1 MTRDEYVTSLVLDHG
16 LTIDQVRQKV
26 IEAGFD
32 PLPPEE
38 SGQSKSA
45 RLKEELQHGV
55 ESTKAALR
63 AQFGKLTFSD
73 YDYDEGDTV
82 MVAADFALNG
92 KVWTLFGTAY
102 EYQIDNYTIANL
114 KNGATKEELAG
125 VRVSDNYYGKP
136 LVRKFVNEF
145 MLTNEST
152 HTLKEYRQE
161 ELNQMQKCD
170 SLDTFAYQV
179 QEQLS
184 DNFFEIAHHKTK
196 VNNVISHQFLLGPLF
211 NDCKTCINYTH
222 RDKWLKVLEEKND
235 NLFNVYYETTTNFG
249 NDELLVVVCWNNEE
263 LERRTQTYE
272 ELRRTIQDAVDCG
285 DFGDIDD
292 KISDWRTARAYN
304 NGNEYAYDESTKK
317 EIDLPILE
325 GKTFRHAITNP
336 RDKRY
341 IAGVEGYG
349 PESDT
354 KRMGVRDDAEAAARE
369 AEEQDLEDFW
379 GNDPQ
384 SYRNKYAPRFP
395 WIQND
400 VPEDDLEGDE
410 ITALDY
416 PSEEMLASW
425 AEDDPSGMEHFE
437 PEEDS
442 AIAVLPADM
451 DDEEVDD
458 DVYY

>member
-16 LTIDQVRQKV
+16 LTMDQVRQKV

-102 EYQIDNYTIANL
+102 EYQIDNYAIANL

-136 LVRKFVNEF
+136 LVRKFVNTF
-145 MLTNEST
+145 LSTNE
-152 HTLKEYRQE
+152 
-161 ELNQMQKCD
+161 C
-170 SLDTFAYQV
+170 
-179 QEQLS
+179 
-184 DNFFEIAHHKTK
+184 
-196 VNNVISHQFLLGPLF
+196 
-211 NDCKTCINYTH
+211 
-222 RDKWLKVLEEKND
+222 
-235 NLFNVYYETTTNFG
+235 
-249 NDELLVVVCWNNEE
+249 
-263 LERRTQTYE
+263 
-272 ELRRTIQDAVDCG
+272 
-285 DFGDIDD
+285 
-292 KISDWRTARAYN
+292 TARAYH
-304 NGNEYAYDESTKK
+304 NGNEYDESTKAQI
-317 EIDLPILE
+317 ELPILE

-354 KRMGVRDDAEAAARE
+354 ERMGVRDDAEAAARE

-451 DDEEVDD
+451 DDEEDD

>member
-1 MTRDEYVTSLVLDHG
+1 M
-16 LTIDQVRQKV
+16 
-26 IEAGFD
+26 
-32 PLPPEE
+32 
-38 SGQSKSA
+38 
-45 RLKEELQHGV
+45 
-55 ESTKAALR
+55 
-63 AQFGKLTFSD
+63 
-73 YDYDEGDTV
+73 
-82 MVAADFALNG
+82 
-92 KVWTLFGTAY
+92 
-102 EYQIDNYTIANL
+102 
-114 KNGATKEELAG
+114 
-125 VRVSDNYYGKP
+125 
-136 LVRKFVNEF
+136 
-145 MLTNEST
+145 
-152 HTLKEYRQE
+152 
-161 ELNQMQKCD
+161 
-170 SLDTFAYQV
+170 
-179 QEQLS
+179 
-184 DNFFEIAHHKTK
+184 
-196 VNNVISHQFLLGPLF
+196 
-211 NDCKTCINYTH
+211 
-222 RDKWLKVLEEKND
+222 
-235 NLFNVYYETTTNFG
+235 
-249 NDELLVVVCWNNEE
+249 
-263 LERRTQTYE
+263 
-272 ELRRTIQDAVDCG
+272 
-285 DFGDIDD
+285 
-292 KISDWRTARAYN
+292 
-304 NGNEYAYDESTKK
+304 
-317 EIDLPILE
+317 PILE

-442 AIAVLPADM
+442 AIAALPADM
-451 DDEEVDD
+451 DDEEDD

>member
-45 RLKEELQHGV
+45 KLKEELQHGV

-136 LVRKFVNEF
+136 LVRKFVNTF
-145 MLTNEST
+145 LSTNES
-152 HTLKEYRQE
+152 
-161 ELNQMQKCD
+161 
-170 SLDTFAYQV
+170 
-179 QEQLS
+179 
-184 DNFFEIAHHKTK
+184 
-196 VNNVISHQFLLGPLF
+196 
-211 NDCKTCINYTH
+211 
-222 RDKWLKVLEEKND
+222 
-235 NLFNVYYETTTNFG
+235 
-249 NDELLVVVCWNNEE
+249 
-263 LERRTQTYE
+263 
-272 ELRRTIQDAVDCG
+272 
-285 DFGDIDD
+285 
-292 KISDWRTARAYN
+292 TARAYN
-304 NGNEYAYDESTKK
+304 NGNEYDESTKAQI
-317 EIDLPILE
+317 ELPILE

-354 KRMGVRDDAEAAARE
+354 ERMGVRDDAEAAARE

-384 SYRNKYAPRFP
+384 SYRNKYAPRFH

-437 PEEDS
+437 PEEYS

>member
-1 MTRDEYVTSLVLDHG
+1 MTRDEYVTSMVLDHG
-16 LTIDQVRQKV
+16 LTMDQVRQKV

-55 ESTKAALR
+55 ESTKTALR
-63 AQFGKLTFSD
+63 AQFGKLTFND
-73 YDYDEGDTV
+73 YDYEEGDTI

-92 KVWTLFGTAY
+92 KVWTLFGTAF
-102 EYQIDNYTIANL
+102 ENQIDNYAIANL

-125 VRVSDNYYGKP
+125 VHVGDIYYGAP

-145 MLTNEST
+145 MSTNEST
-152 HTLKEYRQE
+152 HILKEYRQE

-170 SLDTFAYQV
+170 SL
-179 QEQLS
+179 
-184 DNFFEIAHHKTK
+184 
-196 VNNVISHQFLLGPLF
+196 ISG
-211 NDCKTCINYTH
+211 
-222 RDKWLKVLEEKND
+222 
-235 NLFNVYYETTTNFG
+235 
-249 NDELLVVVCWNNEE
+249 
-263 LERRTQTYE
+263 
-272 ELRRTIQDAVDCG
+272 
-285 DFGDIDD
+285 

-304 NGNEYAYDESTKK
+304 NEYAYDESTKAQI
-317 EIDLPILE
+317 ELPILE

-336 RDKRY
+336 RDKKY

-354 KRMGVRDDAEAAARE
+354 ERIGVRDDAEAAARE

>member
-1 MTRDEYVTSLVLDHG
+1 MSRDEYVTSLVLDHG
-16 LTIDQVRQKV
+16 LTMDQVRQKV

-38 SGQSKSA
+38 SGQSKRA
-45 RLKEELQHGV
+45 KLKEELQHGV

-73 YDYDEGDTV
+73 YDYDEGDTI

-92 KVWTLFGTAY
+92 KVWTLFGTAF
-102 EYQIDNYTIANL
+102 ENQIDNYAIANL

-145 MLTNEST
+145 MSTYTYNEST
-152 HTLKEYRQE
+152 
-161 ELNQMQKCD
+161 
-170 SLDTFAYQV
+170 
-179 QEQLS
+179 
-184 DNFFEIAHHKTK
+184 KTQ
-196 VNNVISHQFLLGPLF
+196 I
-211 NDCKTCINYTH
+211 
-222 RDKWLKVLEEKND
+222 E
-235 NLFNVYYETTTNFG
+235 
-249 NDELLVVVCWNNEE
+249 
-263 LERRTQTYE
+263 
-272 ELRRTIQDAVDCG
+272 
-285 DFGDIDD
+285 
-292 KISDWRTARAYN
+292 
-304 NGNEYAYDESTKK
+304 
-317 EIDLPILE
+317 LPILE

-354 KRMGVRDDAEAAARE
+354 QRMGDRDDAEAASRE

-425 AEDDPSGMEHFE
+425 AEDDPSDMEHFE
-437 PEEDS
+437 HEEDS

-451 DDEEVDD
+451 EDEEEDD
-458 DVYY
+458 GVYY

>member
-1 MTRDEYVTSLVLDHG
+1 MLRDEYVTSLVLDHG
-16 LTIDQVRQKV
+16 LTMDQVRQKV

-38 SGQSKSA
+38 SGQSKRA
-45 RLKEELQHGV
+45 RLKEELQRGV
-55 ESTKAALR
+55 ESTKVALK

-73 YDYDEGDTV
+73 YDYDEGDTI

-92 KVWTLFGTAY
+92 KVWTLFGTAF
-102 EYQIDNYTIANL
+102 ENQIDNYAIANL

-125 VRVSDNYYGKP
+125 VHVSDNYYGKP

-145 MLTNEST
+145 MLTN
-152 HTLKEYRQE
+152 
-161 ELNQMQKCD
+161 
-170 SLDTFAYQV
+170 
-179 QEQLS
+179 
-184 DNFFEIAHHKTK
+184 
-196 VNNVISHQFLLGPLF
+196 
-211 NDCKTCINYTH
+211 
-222 RDKWLKVLEEKND
+222 
-235 NLFNVYYETTTNFG
+235 
-249 NDELLVVVCWNNEE
+249 
-263 LERRTQTYE
+263 
-272 ELRRTIQDAVDCG
+272 
-285 DFGDIDD
+285 
-292 KISDWRTARAYN
+292 
-304 NGNEYAYDESTKK
+304 AYDESTKK

-354 KRMGVRDDAEAAARE
+354 QRMGDRDDAEAAARE

-425 AEDDPSGMEHFE
+425 AEDDPSDMEHFE

-451 DDEEVDD
+451 EDEEVDD
-458 DVYY
+458 GVYY

>member
-1 MTRDEYVTSLVLDHG
+1 MSRDEYVTSLILDHG
-16 LTIDQVRQKV
+16 LTMDQVRQKV

-38 SGQSKSA
+38 SGQSKRA
-45 RLKEELQHGV
+45 RLKEELQNGV
-55 ESTKAALR
+55 ESTKTALI

-73 YDYDEGDTV
+73 YDYAEGDTV
-82 MVAADFALNG
+82 MVAADFTLNG

-102 EYQIDNYTIANL
+102 EYQIDNYAIANL
-114 KNGATKEELAG
+114 KDGATKEELTG
-125 VRVSDNYYGKP
+125 VHVGDIYYGKP
-136 LVRKFVNEF
+136 LVRKFVNTF
-145 MLTNEST
+145 FSTHEST
-152 HTLKEYRQE
+152 
-161 ELNQMQKCD
+161 N
-170 SLDTFAYQV
+170 
-179 QEQLS
+179 
-184 DNFFEIAHHKTK
+184 I
-196 VNNVISHQFLLGPLF
+196 
-211 NDCKTCINYTH
+211 
-222 RDKWLKVLEEKND
+222 
-235 NLFNVYYETTTNFG
+235 
-249 NDELLVVVCWNNEE
+249 
-263 LERRTQTYE
+263 
-272 ELRRTIQDAVDCG
+272 
-285 DFGDIDD
+285 DI
-292 KISDWRTARAYN
+292 
-304 NGNEYAYDESTKK
+304 E
-317 EIDLPILE
+317 LPILE

-341 IAGVEGYG
+341 IAGVDGYG

-354 KRMGVRDDAEAAARE
+354 QRMGDRDDAEAAARE

-379 GNDPQ
+379 GDDPQ

-442 AIAVLPADM
+442 AIAALPADM
-451 DDEEVDD
+451 EDEEADD

>member
-16 LTIDQVRQKV
+16 MTMDQVRQKV

-38 SGQSKSA
+38 SGQSKRA

-55 ESTKAALR
+55 ESTKAALIV
-63 AQFGKLTFSD
+63 QFGKLTFND

-102 EYQIDNYTIANL
+102 EYQIDSYAIANL
-114 KNGATKEELAG
+114 KDGATKEELTG
-125 VRVSDNYYGKP
+125 VHVSDIYYGKP
-136 LVRKFVNEF
+136 LVRKFVNTF
-145 MLTNEST
+145 ISTNEST
-152 HTLKEYRQE
+152 
-161 ELNQMQKCD
+161 NM
-170 SLDTFAYQV
+170 
-179 QEQLS
+179 
-184 DNFFEIAHHKTK
+184 
-196 VNNVISHQFLLGPLF
+196 
-211 NDCKTCINYTH
+211 
-222 RDKWLKVLEEKND
+222 
-235 NLFNVYYETTTNFG
+235 
-249 NDELLVVVCWNNEE
+249 
-263 LERRTQTYE
+263 
-272 ELRRTIQDAVDCG
+272 
-285 DFGDIDD
+285 DI
-292 KISDWRTARAYN
+292 
-304 NGNEYAYDESTKK
+304 E
-317 EIDLPILE
+317 LPILE

-354 KRMGVRDDAEAAARE
+354 QRMGDRDDAEAAARE
-369 AEEQDLEDFW
+369 AEEQELEDFW
-379 GNDPQ
+379 GDDPQ

-425 AEDDPSGMEHFE
+425 AEDDPSDMEHFE

-442 AIAVLPADM
+442 AIAALPADM
-451 DDEEVDD
+451 EDEENEE
-458 DVYY
+458 DVYF

>member
-16 LTIDQVRQKV
+16 LTMDQVRQKV

-38 SGQSKSA
+38 SGQSKRA

-55 ESTKAALR
+55 ESTKTALR
-63 AQFGKLTFSD
+63 AQFGKLTFND

-92 KVWTLFGTAY
+92 KVWTLFGTAF
-102 EYQIDNYTIANL
+102 ENQIDNYAIANL
-114 KNGATKEELAG
+114 KDGATKEELTG
-125 VRVSDNYYGKP
+125 VHVGDIYYGAP
-136 LVRKFVNEF
+136 LVRKFVNTF
-145 MLTNEST
+145 LSTNEST
-152 HTLKEYRQE
+152 H
-161 ELNQMQKCD
+161 
-170 SLDTFAYQV
+170 
-179 QEQLS
+179 
-184 DNFFEIAHHKTK
+184 
-196 VNNVISHQFLLGPLF
+196 
-211 NDCKTCINYTH
+211 
-222 RDKWLKVLEEKND
+222 
-235 NLFNVYYETTTNFG
+235 
-249 NDELLVVVCWNNEE
+249 
-263 LERRTQTYE
+263 
-272 ELRRTIQDAVDCG
+272 VD
-285 DFGDIDD
+285 I
-292 KISDWRTARAYN
+292 
-304 NGNEYAYDESTKK
+304 E
-317 EIDLPILE
+317 LPILE

-354 KRMGVRDDAEAAARE
+354 ERMGVRDDAEAAARE

-437 PEEDS
+437 PEED
-442 AIAVLPADM
+442 
-451 DDEEVDD
+451 D

>member
-1 MTRDEYVTSLVLDHG
+1 MLRDEYVTSLVLDHG
-16 LTIDQVRQKV
+16 LTMDQVRQKV

-38 SGQSKSA
+38 SGQSKRA
-45 RLKEELQHGV
+45 RLKEELQRGV

-73 YDYDEGDTV
+73 YDYDEGDTI

-92 KVWTLFGTAY
+92 KVWTLFGTAF
-102 EYQIDNYTIANL
+102 ENQIDNYAIANL
-114 KNGATKEELAG
+114 KNDATKEELAG

-145 MLTNEST
+145 MST
-152 HTLKEYRQE
+152 
-161 ELNQMQKCD
+161 
-170 SLDTFAYQV
+170 
-179 QEQLS
+179 
-184 DNFFEIAHHKTK
+184 
-196 VNNVISHQFLLGPLF
+196 
-211 NDCKTCINYTH
+211 YT
-222 RDKWLKVLEEKND
+222 
-235 NLFNVYYETTTNFG
+235 
-249 NDELLVVVCWNNEE
+249 
-263 LERRTQTYE
+263 
-272 ELRRTIQDAVDCG
+272 
-285 DFGDIDD
+285 
-292 KISDWRTARAYN
+292 
-304 NGNEYAYDESTKK
+304 YDESTKK

-354 KRMGVRDDAEAAARE
+354 QRMGDRDDAEAAARE

-400 VPEDDLEGDE
+400 VPEEDLEGDE

-442 AIAVLPADM
+442 AIDVLPTDM
-451 DDEEVDD
+451 EDEEADD
-458 DVYY
+458 SVYY

>member
-1 MTRDEYVTSLVLDHG
+1 MVLDHG
-16 LTIDQVRQKV
+16 LTMDQVRQKV

-38 SGQSKSA
+38 SEQSKSA

-63 AQFGKLTFSD
+63 AQFGKLTFND

-92 KVWTLFGTAY
+92 KVWTLFGTAF
-102 EYQIDNYTIANL
+102 ENQIDNYAIANL

-136 LVRKFVNEF
+136 LVRKFVNTF
-145 MLTNEST
+145 LSTNES
-152 HTLKEYRQE
+152 
-161 ELNQMQKCD
+161 
-170 SLDTFAYQV
+170 
-179 QEQLS
+179 
-184 DNFFEIAHHKTK
+184 
-196 VNNVISHQFLLGPLF
+196 
-211 NDCKTCINYTH
+211 
-222 RDKWLKVLEEKND
+222 
-235 NLFNVYYETTTNFG
+235 
-249 NDELLVVVCWNNEE
+249 
-263 LERRTQTYE
+263 
-272 ELRRTIQDAVDCG
+272 
-285 DFGDIDD
+285 
-292 KISDWRTARAYN
+292 TARAYN
-304 NGNEYAYDESTKK
+304 NGNEYDESTKAQI
-317 EIDLPILE
+317 ELPILE

-354 KRMGVRDDAEAAARE
+354 ERMGVRDDAEAAARE

-442 AIAVLPADM
+442 AIAALPADM
-451 DDEEVDD
+451 DDEEDD

>member
-16 LTIDQVRQKV
+16 LTMDQVRQKV

-63 AQFGKLTFSD
+63 AQFGKLTFND

-92 KVWTLFGTAY
+92 KVWTLFGTAF
-102 EYQIDNYTIANL
+102 ENQIDNYAIANL

-136 LVRKFVNEF
+136 LVRKFVNTF
-145 MLTNEST
+145 LSTNES
-152 HTLKEYRQE
+152 
-161 ELNQMQKCD
+161 
-170 SLDTFAYQV
+170 
-179 QEQLS
+179 
-184 DNFFEIAHHKTK
+184 
-196 VNNVISHQFLLGPLF
+196 
-211 NDCKTCINYTH
+211 
-222 RDKWLKVLEEKND
+222 
-235 NLFNVYYETTTNFG
+235 
-249 NDELLVVVCWNNEE
+249 
-263 LERRTQTYE
+263 
-272 ELRRTIQDAVDCG
+272 
-285 DFGDIDD
+285 
-292 KISDWRTARAYN
+292 TARAYN
-304 NGNEYAYDESTKK
+304 NGNEYDESTKAQI
-317 EIDLPILE
+317 ELPILE

-354 KRMGVRDDAEAAARE
+354 ERMGVRDDAEAAARE

-451 DDEEVDD
+451 DDEEDD

>member
-38 SGQSKSA
+38 SEQSKSA

-63 AQFGKLTFSD
+63 AQFGKLTFND

-92 KVWTLFGTAY
+92 KVWTLFGTAF
-102 EYQIDNYTIANL
+102 ENQIDNYAIANL

-136 LVRKFVNEF
+136 LVRKFVNTF
-145 MLTNEST
+145 LSTNES
-152 HTLKEYRQE
+152 
-161 ELNQMQKCD
+161 
-170 SLDTFAYQV
+170 
-179 QEQLS
+179 
-184 DNFFEIAHHKTK
+184 
-196 VNNVISHQFLLGPLF
+196 
-211 NDCKTCINYTH
+211 
-222 RDKWLKVLEEKND
+222 
-235 NLFNVYYETTTNFG
+235 
-249 NDELLVVVCWNNEE
+249 
-263 LERRTQTYE
+263 
-272 ELRRTIQDAVDCG
+272 
-285 DFGDIDD
+285 
-292 KISDWRTARAYN
+292 TARAYN
-304 NGNEYAYDESTKK
+304 NGNEYDESTKAQI
-317 EIDLPILE
+317 ELPILE

-354 KRMGVRDDAEAAARE
+354 ERMGVRDDAEAAARE

-400 VPEDDLEGDE
+400 VPEDDLEDDE

-442 AIAVLPADM
+442 AIAALTADM
-451 DDEEVDD
+451 DDEEDD

>member
-16 LTIDQVRQKV
+16 LTMDQVRQKV

-38 SGQSKSA
+38 SVQSKSS
-45 RLKEELQHGV
+45 RIKEELQHGV
-55 ESTKAALR
+55 ESTKVALK

-82 MVAADFALNG
+82 MVAADFELNG
-92 KVWTLFGTAY
+92 KVWTLFGTAF
-102 EYQIDNYTIANL
+102 ENQIDNYAIANL

-125 VRVSDNYYGKP
+125 VHVSDNYYGKP

-145 MLTNEST
+145 MLTKEST
-152 HTLKEYRQE
+152 H
-161 ELNQMQKCD
+161 
-170 SLDTFAYQV
+170 
-179 QEQLS
+179 
-184 DNFFEIAHHKTK
+184 
-196 VNNVISHQFLLGPLF
+196 
-211 NDCKTCINYTH
+211 
-222 RDKWLKVLEEKND
+222 
-235 NLFNVYYETTTNFG
+235 
-249 NDELLVVVCWNNEE
+249 
-263 LERRTQTYE
+263 
-272 ELRRTIQDAVDCG
+272 VD
-285 DFGDIDD
+285 I
-292 KISDWRTARAYN
+292 
-304 NGNEYAYDESTKK
+304 E
-317 EIDLPILE
+317 LPILE
-325 GKTFRHAITNP
+325 GKTYRHAITNP

-341 IAGVEGYG
+341 IAGVEGYV

-354 KRMGVRDDAEAAARE
+354 QRMGDRDDAEAAARE

-425 AEDDPSGMEHFE
+425 AEDDPSDMEHFE

-442 AIAVLPADM
+442 AIAMLPADM
-451 DDEEVDD
+451 EDEEVED

>member
-16 LTIDQVRQKV
+16 LTMDQVRQKV

-38 SGQSKSA
+38 SGQSKRA

-55 ESTKAALR
+55 ESTKTALR
-63 AQFGKLTFSD
+63 AQFGKLTFND

-92 KVWTLFGTAY
+92 KVWTLFGTAF
-102 EYQIDNYTIANL
+102 ENQIDNYAIANL

-136 LVRKFVNEF
+136 LVRKFVNTF
-145 MLTNEST
+145 LSTNES
-152 HTLKEYRQE
+152 
-161 ELNQMQKCD
+161 
-170 SLDTFAYQV
+170 
-179 QEQLS
+179 
-184 DNFFEIAHHKTK
+184 
-196 VNNVISHQFLLGPLF
+196 
-211 NDCKTCINYTH
+211 
-222 RDKWLKVLEEKND
+222 
-235 NLFNVYYETTTNFG
+235 
-249 NDELLVVVCWNNEE
+249 
-263 LERRTQTYE
+263 
-272 ELRRTIQDAVDCG
+272 
-285 DFGDIDD
+285 
-292 KISDWRTARAYN
+292 TARAYN
-304 NGNEYAYDESTKK
+304 NCNEYDESTK
-317 EIDLPILE
+317 EQIELPILE

-354 KRMGVRDDAEAAARE
+354 ERMGVRDDAEAASRA

>member
-136 LVRKFVNEF
+136 LVRKFVNTF
-145 MLTNEST
+145 FSTNEST
-152 HTLKEYRQE
+152 HILKEYRQE
-161 ELNQMQKCD
+161 D
-170 SLDTFAYQV
+170 
-179 QEQLS
+179 
-184 DNFFEIAHHKTK
+184 
-196 VNNVISHQFLLGPLF
+196 
-211 NDCKTCINYTH
+211 
-222 RDKWLKVLEEKND
+222 
-235 NLFNVYYETTTNFG
+235 
-249 NDELLVVVCWNNEE
+249 
-263 LERRTQTYE
+263 
-272 ELRRTIQDAVDCG
+272 G
-285 DFGDIDD
+285 DFDNIDG
-292 KISDWRTARAYN
+292 KISDWRTARAHN
-304 NGNEYAYDESTKK
+304 NGNEYTYDESTKAQ
-317 EIDLPILE
+317 IDLPILE
-325 GKTFRHAITNP
+325 GKTYRHAITNP

-341 IAGVEGYG
+341 ISGVEGYG
-349 PESDT
+349 PECDT
-354 KRMGVRDDAEAAARE
+354 ERMGLRDQAEEDLRAQ
-369 AEEQDLEDFW
+369 EEQDLEDFW

-442 AIAVLPADM
+442 AIAALPADM
-451 DDEEVDD
+451 EDEEVED

>member
-16 LTIDQVRQKV
+16 LTMDQVRQKV
-26 IEAGFD
+26 IKAGFD

-38 SGQSKSA
+38 SGQSKRA

-63 AQFGKLTFSD
+63 AQFGKLTFND
-73 YDYDEGDTV
+73 YDYDEGDII

-92 KVWTLFGTAY
+92 KVWTLFGTAF
-102 EYQIDNYTIANL
+102 ENQIDNYAIANL
-114 KNGATKEELAG
+114 KDGATKEELTG
-125 VRVSDNYYGKP
+125 VHVGDIYYGAP
-136 LVRKFVNEF
+136 LVRKFVNTF
-145 MLTNEST
+145 LSTNES
-152 HTLKEYRQE
+152 
-161 ELNQMQKCD
+161 
-170 SLDTFAYQV
+170 
-179 QEQLS
+179 
-184 DNFFEIAHHKTK
+184 
-196 VNNVISHQFLLGPLF
+196 
-211 NDCKTCINYTH
+211 
-222 RDKWLKVLEEKND
+222 
-235 NLFNVYYETTTNFG
+235 
-249 NDELLVVVCWNNEE
+249 
-263 LERRTQTYE
+263 
-272 ELRRTIQDAVDCG
+272 
-285 DFGDIDD
+285 
-292 KISDWRTARAYN
+292 TARAYN
-304 NGNEYAYDESTKK
+304 NGNEYDESTKAQI
-317 EIDLPILE
+317 ELPILE

-354 KRMGVRDDAEAAARE
+354 ERMGVRDDAEAAARE

>member
-16 LTIDQVRQKV
+16 LTMDQVRQKV

-38 SGQSKSA
+38 SGQSKHA

-63 AQFGKLTFSD
+63 AQFGKLTFND

-92 KVWTLFGTAY
+92 KVWTLFGTAF
-102 EYQIDNYTIANL
+102 ENQIDNYAIANL
-114 KNGATKEELAG
+114 KDGATKEELTG
-125 VRVSDNYYGKP
+125 VHVGDIYYGAP
-136 LVRKFVNEF
+136 LVRKFVNTF
-145 MLTNEST
+145 LSTNES
-152 HTLKEYRQE
+152 
-161 ELNQMQKCD
+161 
-170 SLDTFAYQV
+170 
-179 QEQLS
+179 
-184 DNFFEIAHHKTK
+184 
-196 VNNVISHQFLLGPLF
+196 
-211 NDCKTCINYTH
+211 
-222 RDKWLKVLEEKND
+222 
-235 NLFNVYYETTTNFG
+235 
-249 NDELLVVVCWNNEE
+249 
-263 LERRTQTYE
+263 
-272 ELRRTIQDAVDCG
+272 
-285 DFGDIDD
+285 
-292 KISDWRTARAYN
+292 TARAYN
-304 NGNEYAYDESTKK
+304 NGNEYDESTKAQI
-317 EIDLPILE
+317 ELPILE

-354 KRMGVRDDAEAAARE
+354 ERMGVRDDAEAAARE

-437 PEEDS
+437 HEEDS

-451 DDEEVDD
+451 DDEEDD

>member
-1 MTRDEYVTSLVLDHG
+1 MTRDEYITSLVWDHG
-16 LTIDQVRQKV
+16 MTMDQVRQKV

-38 SGQSKSA
+38 SGQSKRA

-63 AQFGKLTFSD
+63 AQFGKLTFND

-102 EYQIDNYTIANL
+102 EYQIDNYAIANL
-114 KNGATKEELAG
+114 KDGATKEELTG
-125 VRVSDNYYGKP
+125 VHVGDIYYGKP
-136 LVRKFVNEF
+136 LVRKFVNTF
-145 MLTNEST
+145 ISTNEST
-152 HTLKEYRQE
+152 
-161 ELNQMQKCD
+161 NM
-170 SLDTFAYQV
+170 
-179 QEQLS
+179 
-184 DNFFEIAHHKTK
+184 
-196 VNNVISHQFLLGPLF
+196 
-211 NDCKTCINYTH
+211 
-222 RDKWLKVLEEKND
+222 
-235 NLFNVYYETTTNFG
+235 
-249 NDELLVVVCWNNEE
+249 
-263 LERRTQTYE
+263 
-272 ELRRTIQDAVDCG
+272 
-285 DFGDIDD
+285 DI
-292 KISDWRTARAYN
+292 
-304 NGNEYAYDESTKK
+304 E
-317 EIDLPILE
+317 LPILE

-341 IAGVEGYG
+341 IAGVDGYG

-354 KRMGVRDDAEAAARE
+354 QRMGDRDDAEAAARE

-379 GNDPQ
+379 GDDPQ

-442 AIAVLPADM
+442 AIAALPADM
-451 DDEEVDD
+451 EDEEADD

>member
-16 LTIDQVRQKV
+16 MTMDQVRQKV

-38 SGQSKSA
+38 SGQSKRA

-63 AQFGKLTFSD
+63 AQFGKLTFND

-102 EYQIDNYTIANL
+102 EYQIDNYAIANL
-114 KNGATKEELAG
+114 KDGATKEELTG
-125 VRVSDNYYGKP
+125 VHVGDIYYGKP
-136 LVRKFVNEF
+136 LVRKFVNAF
-145 MLTNEST
+145 ISTNEST
-152 HTLKEYRQE
+152 
-161 ELNQMQKCD
+161 NM
-170 SLDTFAYQV
+170 
-179 QEQLS
+179 
-184 DNFFEIAHHKTK
+184 
-196 VNNVISHQFLLGPLF
+196 
-211 NDCKTCINYTH
+211 
-222 RDKWLKVLEEKND
+222 
-235 NLFNVYYETTTNFG
+235 
-249 NDELLVVVCWNNEE
+249 
-263 LERRTQTYE
+263 
-272 ELRRTIQDAVDCG
+272 
-285 DFGDIDD
+285 DI
-292 KISDWRTARAYN
+292 
-304 NGNEYAYDESTKK
+304 E
-317 EIDLPILE
+317 LPILE

-354 KRMGVRDDAEAAARE
+354 QRMGDRDDAEAAARE

-379 GNDPQ
+379 GDDPQ

-442 AIAVLPADM
+442 AIAALPADM
-451 DDEEVDD
+451 EDEEADD